1 VATVTNPLQHFLAS
15 DKLVYGVDKY
25 IPQKLFV
32 QIFNQHCQENVLGRS
47 KFNEDIYAG
56 PFSSREIDVK
66 SGSLTYRGK
75 AYANQKF
82 IYGVDAIEDNYT
94 GEDLDV

>member
-1 VATVTNPLQHFLAS
+1 
-15 DKLVYGVDKY
+15 VYGVDKY